1 MTSTPKNINY
11 LCLTCKRDCKQ
22 SPKVEVVKCPLFE
35 AKDDKNT
42 AAKIAILLIP
52 ILLWAFCAFS
62 LDLSIIKQI
71 ESSGN
76 PLAYNKSSHARGLF
90 QITPICLKE
99 YNNFHTEQYDLSD
112 LFNPIINEKI
122 AAWYLEK
129 RIPQMLKHFGK
140 DVSLENILIS
150 YNAGVS
156 YVVSGKPLPL
166 ETVNYIKKYKG
177 EK

>member
-1 MTSTPKNINY
+1 MNNINY

-22 SPKVEVVKCPLFE
+22 SPKVDIVKCPLYE
-35 AKDDKNT
+35 AKDQS
-42 AAKIAILLIP
+42 AASNNALKLTIVLLAILF
-52 ILLWAFCAFS
+52 WAVSAFS

-99 YNNFHTEQYDLSD
+99 YNNFHAEKYNLSD

-122 AAWYLEK
+122 AKWYIEK

-140 DVSLENILIS
+140 ETSLENILIS
-150 YNAGVS
+150 YNAGIS